1 MLMAIFV
8 AYSNSGITS
17 GKKILCDLKMAVIL
31 EKAKYKTQ
39 LQFDIRNEKII
50 PNYARKN
57 IFIVMRSL
65 MTSQSELKVVSLY
78 SFINDKI
85 TFFMIIEERTKI
97 SSSNLV
103 YMCIIK
109 LRICVYKRS
118 WNASLMTSSGPKISL
133 NFELQ

>member
-1 MLMAIFV
+1 MAIFV

-17 GKKILCDLKMAVIL
+17 GKKILYDLKMAVIL

-85 TFFMIIEERTKI
+85 TFFMITEERTKI

-109 LRICVYKRS
+109 LRICVYKPS

>member
-1 MLMAIFV
+1 MA
-8 AYSNSGITS
+8 A
-17 GKKILCDLKMAVIL
+17 IL

-57 IFIVMRSL
+57 IFIVMKSL
-65 MTSQSELKVVSLY
+65 MTSQSDLKVVSLY
-78 SFINDKI
+78 SFMNDEI
-85 TFFMIIEERTKI
+85 TFFMITEERTKI

-118 WNASLMTSSGPKISL
+118 WNASLMRSSGPKISL

>member
-1 MLMAIFV
+1 MLMVILV
-8 AYSNSGITS
+8 AFSTTGVTS
-17 GKKILCDLKMAVIL
+17 GKKFRRELKMAAIL

-57 IFIVMRSL
+57 IFIVMTSL
-65 MTSQSELKVVSLY
+65 MTSQSDLKVVSLY
-78 SFINDKI
+78 FFMNDEI
-85 TFFMIIEERTKI
+85 AFFMITDERTKI
-97 SSSNLV
+97 SSSNLL
-103 YMCIIK
+103 YICIIK